1 MRKVID
7 YSLKC
12 SWYCWVFI
20 VLALL
25 NFSPVANLLKYQI
38 GADLFLCLLY
48 MSPIILLFVSQ
59 FLHTIGIGSSISIV
73 LMSGYLIYHGLNITI
88 EAWEVFKPVIMS
100 WDLFYIW
107 DTLLMQTIDDMVYLG
122 SGLLSL
128 VASVGGIIYLIKNKD
143 SFTFNMETRKFK
155 SKKKHK
161 KPFGNAK
168 LATPKDL
175 RKIITENGF
184 ALGLIPNAPIDTC
197 DIEKSIAKIIKQ
209 KNGDLIK
216 LLVVHII
223 VIATSRSGKGT
234 GIIVPN
240 IIDHD
245 GGVFVLDPKPELVH
259 ITKRHRESINQKVHV
274 FDPQNTSGHANCYI
288 NVLDFLDNSP
298 YALGNSIPNII

>member
-73 LMSGYLIYHGLNITI
+73 LMSGYLIYHGLNITF

-128 VASVGGIIYLIKNKD
+128 VASVGGIIYLIKNKE
-143 SFTFNMETRKFK
+143 TFKLNLKARKRK
-155 SKKKHK
+155 PKIHK
-161 KPFGNAK
+161 NPYGSAK
-168 LATPKDL
+168 LATPKDI
-175 RKIITENGF
+175 KKF
-184 ALGLIPNAPIDTC
+184 ASKGKGIAIGLMLKYEVDTT
-197 DIEKSIAKIIKQ
+197 DLEKSISILKKQ
-209 KNGDLIK
+209 KSGELITFPAHHA
-216 LLVVHII
+216 V
-223 VIATSRSGKGT
+223 VIAPTRAGKGI
-234 GIIVPN
+234 GIITTN
-240 IIDHD
+240 LLLHD
-245 GGVFVLDPKPELVH
+245 GGVFALDPKGELCC
-259 ITKRHRESINQKVHV
+259 ITKRYREEKGQTVK
-274 FDPQNTSGHANCYI
+274 PP
-288 NVLDFLDNSP
+288 FLGQFITGIS
-298 YALGNSIPNII
+298 